1 VNPAQLFF
9 GILIVIIVVGVA
21 CYFSWREIQALAALR
36 RSPGISLDDR
46 KYAYFKAWR
55 RLACS
60 ALMLA
65 FAVLFA
71 ASFFLESP
79 ADRLVEQ
86 GQAAREQN
94 QKPTLDPSQVDFVQV
109 YRNLWVVMLL
119 LLLAILALAGWD
131 YFAIRRFA
139 QRHYRQLQ
147 EERRTMIENEL
158 VRLRSRHNG
167 HHG

>member
-1 VNPAQLFF
+1 VNATQLFF
-9 GILIVIIVVGVA
+9 GVLIVIIVVGVA
-21 CYFSWREIQALAALR
+21 CYFSWREFQALAGLR
-36 RSPGISLDDR
+36 RSQVSPEDR
-46 KYAYFKAWR
+46 TYAYFKAWR

-65 FAVLFA
+65 FAVLFS
-71 ASFFLESP
+71 ASFFLEPP

-86 GQAAREQN
+86 GQAARDRN
-94 QKPTLDPSQVDFVQV
+94 QKPRLDPSQVEFWQV